1 MPTRF
6 RYTHVP
12 SQSFALTPA
21 EILMATDAE
30 LNSYVGLKKFAPY
43 RKDGSSWDKN
53 RGARLKEFKDTLR
66 DRGVGAGDGGAKAA
80 GEKPA
85 KKRKGKK
92 ERLREKA
99 GAAVENDTE
108 DIVEEKEKITSKKRK
123 ATEEATA
130 TVDNTE
136 SMADAP
142 KAKRRRQKKAGKHA
156 TTVDA

>member
-1 MPTRF
+1 M
-6 RYTHVP
+6 
-12 SQSFALTPA
+12 
-21 EILMATDAE
+21 
-30 LNSYVGLKKFAPY
+30 
-43 RKDGSSWDKN
+43 
-53 RGARLKEFKDTLR
+53 
-66 DRGVGAGDGGAKAA
+66 
-80 GEKPA
+80 
-85 KKRKGKK
+85 
-92 ERLREKA
+92 
-99 GAAVENDTE
+99 ENDTE